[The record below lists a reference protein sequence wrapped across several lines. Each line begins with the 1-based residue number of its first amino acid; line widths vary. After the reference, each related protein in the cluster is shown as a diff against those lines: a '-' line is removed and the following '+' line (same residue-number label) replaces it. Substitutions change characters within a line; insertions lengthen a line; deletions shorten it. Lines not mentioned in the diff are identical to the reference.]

1 MVTCMDININ
11 SPAYYSSIYGVNDA
25 VYNLCKDIRLFV
37 KDKSYS
43 DKVNIIGICPIVA
56 PESEINKWKEE
67 VKYDFKYS
75 MVTIWKRIDYNSF
88 VSSGD
93 QGKCKLMLNC
103 ILESIKHVSR
113 KSKLDFNRFENDII
127 IFLSTHSK
135 YCSEW
140 FTCY

>member
-1 MVTCMDININ
+1 MDININ

-88 VSSGD
+88 VSSVVSAGS
-93 QGKCKLMLNC
+93 CT
-103 ILESIKHVSR
+103 SISFTSSLTGVSA
-113 KSKLDFNRFENDII
+113 L
-127 IFLSTHSK
+127 
-135 YCSEW
+135 
-140 FTCY
+140 